1 MGKWDEICYPFM
13 PEDSIFCDHEI
24 LCDGLSS
31 YLALTLSIAEER
43 DYPERLQQDL
53 LWLCE
58 MALHV
63 NGSVRGKLAIFKE
76 DLDKL
81 YELYDYYKSEV
92 KVSGFTLPT
101 GSYLASQIN
110 IARYK
115 SKEVVRLLNKINK
128 NEKKIEDIL
137 FSFTNLMANLLYVM
151 SCYVN
156 KLDKKENKEFISK
169 SY

>member
-1 MGKWDEICYPFM
+1 
-13 PEDSIFCDHEI
+13 
-24 LCDGLSS
+24 
-31 YLALTLSIAEER
+31 
-43 DYPERLQQDL
+43 
-53 LWLCE
+53 
-58 MALHV
+58 
-63 NGSVRGKLAIFKE
+63 VRGKLAIFKE

-128 NEKKIEDIL
+128 NEKKIEDII

-156 KLDKKENKEFISK
+156 KLDKKENKDFISK